1 MASSSAASRDVLAVL
16 LAHFRPERA
25 LTDAEDKAIHD
36 LKRMLED
43 IADVKSR
50 HAATVSLA
58 E

>member
-1 MASSSAASRDVLAVL
+1 ML

-25 LTDAEDKAIHD
+25 LTDAEDKAIRD

>member
-1 MASSSAASRDVLAVL
+1 ML
-16 LAHFRPERA
+16 LAHFRSEHTF
-25 LTDAEDKAIHD
+25 TDAEDKAIRD

-50 HAATVSLA
+50 HAATASLA